1 MVKFVVVGYWV
12 AHFFLFFNI
21 HRLIICL
28 DFYGEMVR
36 TSQLFFSLTV
46 IWNLLENASFK
57 TKIKDLVQ
65 ISSSFLSYFKYQ
77 PSLSYSRHGAQLSLS
92 GAESLYTDSKL
103 RPRTIDE
110 YLVS

>member
-12 AHFFLFFNI
+12 AHFFPFFNI

-77 PSLSYSRHGAQLSLS
+77 PSLSYSRHGARWGSTVLIW
-92 GAESLYTDSKL
+92 G
-103 RPRTIDE
+103 RIF
-110 YLVS
+110 VH